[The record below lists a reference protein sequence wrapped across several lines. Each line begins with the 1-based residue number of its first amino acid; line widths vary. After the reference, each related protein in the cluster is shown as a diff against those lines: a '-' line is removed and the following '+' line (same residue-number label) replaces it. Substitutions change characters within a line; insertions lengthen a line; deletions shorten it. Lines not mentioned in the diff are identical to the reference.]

1 MIKGCDRLT
10 QPYVKE
16 PIDHSSKP
24 DTQSKALALNI
35 SKWLAII
42 LSIEVPHKQLY
53 RCGLHRTR
61 KRESII
67 GSRCEDS
74 SLLRRNP
81 APTPFSPQFQRHIT
95 VHLLPPVGWDGF
107 WDRSISPIIRSN
119 VLSTLYPRRALA
131 SVNAQLNSSPNC
143 RPSSRE
149 TCRCSG
155 LRSLLFPTIAR
166 GTESAPC
173 EAISI
178 QTEAS

>member
-81 APTPFSPQFQRHIT
+81 GPYSF
-95 VHLLPPVGWDGF
+95 LPPIPTSHHRAFVAAC
-107 WDRSISPIIRSN
+107 R
-119 VLSTLYPRRALA
+119 LRR
-131 SVNAQLNSSPNC
+131 V
-143 RPSSRE
+143 
-149 TCRCSG
+149 
-155 LRSLLFPTIAR
+155 LRSLNFSNNQVKCPLNVVSKAGASFSKCAAKFFSQLPAFIQRDLSLFRLEITLVPHNR
-166 GTESAPC
+166 QRYGVCPL
-173 EAISI
+173 
-178 QTEAS
+178 